1 MTTKRDLCII
11 CVKKERSLAMAEEIY
26 AAKAEVKENAESAEL
41 DIIAKNI
48 LELYRPAFLELAK

>member
-1 MTTKRDLCII
+1 
-11 CVKKERSLAMAEEIY
+11 MAEEIY